1 VWAAGDLD
9 ALPLPADLGDLYQGF
24 LNRRIG
30 VNRTRWRD
38 EVRPV
43 LGLVAVSQGGGLSHA
58 QLDGVTGKHTEGTLE
73 EWKQYLGGALPD
85 GPFRPFHKSFADFL
99 LDEPRNRAYHVDAAG
114 MHERLVDHYW
124 PAAPH
129 DAPGADPAQA
139 GNGAKAW
146 AGWDAYARRY
156 LPTHL
161 AGAARGRPSA
171 EGHPFVERLVSLVAD
186 VGYQDEY
193 RVDVKDLAALQG
205 DLERTMRAAA
215 ADLDPVAVV
224 LLAQAA
230 FALVDFRRRELRPEP
245 LFELARA
252 GDVDA
257 AAARLDLFEADQR
270 WRETAT
276 LALGWLGADV
286 NPQQAQRALD
296 RLPGLTGPRWRLAAH
311 LHAAL
316 GGQPVPPAQLEPPE
330 PDRAPWSRASTR
342 TAAFVAACASVR
354 YSDDQRLP
362 SRAYGW
368 LVYPPPANAARC
380 EDWLLLVYA
389 LYTYLLA
396 DKPDWSALGPTL
408 ITAVQE
414 VDDEMLA
421 QSASIALAAFL
432 EVRSDTFSAAEIRGV
447 LSAATLLCRR
457 WPDNKTTVIAAADLA
472 VLAARRLSRDLQDVE
487 GLAASAPVLEEVT
500 RVDLSQSSSFLG
512 QQLSELRLRALAMLA
527 RAPWPSGLAPLEEIQ
542 RIRQAF
548 PATRGI
554 LGAAATAVAALA
566 ADDRVLAEGL
576 AAERQAVDA
585 ALAACDSIDETIG
598 RLRALLGFGRDAQ
611 SPPTLNELVA
621 VRRRHGRS
629 RALHEALAEALKKD
643 RPAWPQADL
652 AAERQA
658 IAETL
663 AAGDFDPPDSDM
675 TLRRFL
681 HEHRLQY
688 RTPG

>member
-1 VWAAGDLD
+1 VRLLLIDDTVPNEL
-9 ALPLPADLGDLYQGF
+9 
-24 LNRRIG
+24 RRLTVDG
-30 VNRTRWRD
+30 
-38 EVRPV
+38 
-43 LGLVAVSQGGGLSHA
+43 SLS
-58 QLDGVTGKHTEGTLE
+58 GYV
-73 EWKQYLGGALPD
+73 
-85 GPFRPFHKSFADFL
+85 
-99 LDEPRNRAYHVDAAG
+99 
-114 MHERLVDHYW
+114 
-124 PAAPH
+124 
-129 DAPGADPAQA
+129 
-139 GNGAKAW
+139 
-146 AGWDAYARRY
+146 
-156 LPTHL
+156 
-161 AGAARGRPSA
+161 ARGGDNA
-171 EGHPFVERLVSLVAD
+171 LVL
-186 VGYQDEY
+186 
-193 RVDVKDLAALQG
+193 
-205 DLERTMRAAA
+205 
-215 ADLDPVAVV
+215 ADLDKAGRDDLFRAVYAAVFGKTPLGQAEDAGLFLMEFQHAQSGKTAVEVALPYLETTVRPGRNKV
-224 LLAQAA
+224 RLLLPGAVRARSIDDRLKLFAALELDPQALALCAAATIAGPLPWEEAQRLYPKASRLVKDVAEAA
-230 FALVDFRRRELRPEP
+230 GAP
-245 LFELARA
+245 A
-252 GDVDA
+252 GDAVPS
-257 AAARLDLFEADQR
+257 FGEGEADR
-270 WRETAT
+270 LIALCV
-276 LALGWLGADV
+276 LA
-286 NPQQAQRALD
+286 D
-296 RLPGLTGPRWRLAAH
+296 RPLPERHAM
-311 LHAAL
+311 AAL
-316 GGQPVPPAQLEPPE
+316 A
-330 PDRAPWSRASTR
+330 WSRASTR

-472 VLAARRLSRDLQDVE
+472 VLAASRLSRDLQDVE